1 MLVWRRHGVPLL
13 LAGRF
18 TETGT
23 LGFVSRPLWQDEH
36 RAVGFFVN
44 FSFLD
49 SDICLQ
55 DNLILGNFSDLYIFH
70 LEIIFFCAESGEK
83 QQQLLIF
90 APCVMKGGIFASCL
104 VNCKAYGWR
113 LLNEK
118 SQHFTVLQSW
128 FIVANKEWEK
138 YERCL
143 PFFQNNLQ
151 CYQVNPEFERLS

>member
-70 LEIIFFCAESGEK
+70 LEIIFFLCWVRRKTATTADFWLRVSWKGEFSLAALWIARRMVGVCWTRSLNI
-83 QQQLLIF
+83 LL
-90 APCVMKGGIFASCL
+90 CCSHG
-104 VNCKAYGWR
+104 
-113 LLNEK
+113 LLLRIKSEK
-118 SQHFTVLQSW
+118 NMNV
-128 FIVANKEWEK
+128 V
-138 YERCL
+138 C
-143 PFFQNNLQ
+143 PF
-151 CYQVNPEFERLS
+151 SK

>member
-70 LEIIFFCAESGEK
+70 LEIIFFVLSQEK
-83 QQQLLIF
+83 NSNNCWFL
-90 APCVMKGGIFASCL
+90 APCVMKGRISLAALWIARRMVGVCWTRSLNI
-104 VNCKAYGWR
+104 
-113 LLNEK
+113 LLCYSHGLLLRIKSEK
-118 SQHFTVLQSW
+118 NMNV
-128 FIVANKEWEK
+128 V
-138 YERCL
+138 C
-143 PFFQNNLQ
+143 PF
-151 CYQVNPEFERLS
+151 SK

>member
-1 MLVWRRHGVPLL
+1 MLVWRRHGVLLL

-18 TETGT
+18 TTPER
-23 LGFVSRPLWQDEH
+23 LALFHARCDKKNIVRLACLWI
-36 RAVGFFVN
+36 

-70 LEIIFFCAESGEK
+70 LEIIFLVPSQEK
-83 QQQLLIF
+83 NSNNCWFL

-128 FIVANKEWEK
+128 FIVAIKEWEK
-138 YERCL
+138 YEPCL
-143 PFFQNNLQ
+143 SFF
-151 CYQVNPEFERLS
+151 

>member
-1 MLVWRRHGVPLL
+1 MLSQEKNSNNCW
-13 LAGRF
+13 
-18 TETGT
+18 
-23 LGFVSRPLWQDEH
+23 
-36 RAVGFFVN
+36 
-44 FSFLD
+44 FL
-49 SDICLQ
+49 
-55 DNLILGNFSDLYIFH
+55 
-70 LEIIFFCAESGEK
+70 
-83 QQQLLIF
+83 

-143 PFFQNNLQ
+143 PFFKITFRVLPSEPCIWKIVLVSTTSTRKSTFSVQSTFVIAAVCLHGFTRFSLPRRFWTPHIWDSLTVRTTWVQ
-151 CYQVNPEFERLS
+151 SSP

>member
-70 LEIIFFCAESGEK
+70 LEIIFFVLSQEK
-83 QQQLLIF
+83 NSNNCWFL
-90 APCVMKGGIFASCL
+90 APCVMKGGISLAALWIARRMVGVCWTRSL
-104 VNCKAYGWR
+104 NI
-113 LLNEK
+113 LLCYSHGLLLRIKSEK
-118 SQHFTVLQSW
+118 NMNV
-128 FIVANKEWEK
+128 V
-138 YERCL
+138 C
-143 PFFQNNLQ
+143 PF
-151 CYQVNPEFERLS
+151 SK

>member
-1 MLVWRRHGVPLL
+1 
-13 LAGRF
+13 
-18 TETGT
+18 
-23 LGFVSRPLWQDEH
+23 
-36 RAVGFFVN
+36 VN

-55 DNLILGNFSDLYIFH
+55 DNLILENFSDLYIFH
-70 LEIIFFCAESGEK
+70 LEIIFFCAKSGEK

-90 APCVMKGGIFASCL
+90 GSVCHERGNFASCL

-128 FIVANKEWEK
+128 FIVANKE
-138 YERCL
+138 
-143 PFFQNNLQ
+143 
-151 CYQVNPEFERLS
+151 